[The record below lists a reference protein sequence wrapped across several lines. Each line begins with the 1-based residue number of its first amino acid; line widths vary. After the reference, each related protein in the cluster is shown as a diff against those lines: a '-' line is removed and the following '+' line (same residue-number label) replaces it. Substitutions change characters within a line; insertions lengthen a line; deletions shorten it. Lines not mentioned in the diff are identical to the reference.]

1 MTRIS
6 SNSFHDATI
15 RNIQNSF
22 EELTR
27 LQSQLQTQKLL
38 SRPSEDPVI
47 ANQAIRIERNLH
59 EIQQYN
65 KNVQSGS
72 EYLIYSDQILSQI
85 DASINTAIEK
95 SGQGLNAEMTSTA
108 LQAIGQEIQEVLK
121 QIVSIGNSTLGDKS
135 IFGGSDFKGQAFE
148 FIGNDVLFNGNS
160 DTFDISVFGSERIQA
175 NITADQAFGAR
186 GTILDSEKDLAP
198 GLSSL
203 SIRKDIEIDST
214 KIINQNV
221 LKVTARQSAI
231 NMYAAAGA
239 STAEQGLFVT
249 ALDAKLALVTTFTD
263 NQSFADAVRDAT
275 ATGFGAADANSLTRA
290 QTVIATKT
298 VDAANNIFKD
308 STNNLVFKEGDHSD
322 TARLHLTLT
331 ATNTTDMGTLVSAI
345 NDGVGTVAG
354 KDGTGTIDNSNIKIN
369 AKLAIVRAFSDAG
382 AISTADIGAQVNTIN
397 TASTTATTSQ
407 SYAVQVRAGAFTAL
421 GVTEAT
427 ASVDQLAQAT
437 AAERAARNTWA
448 SIEFQASKTRQGLV
462 ITHKLGDQVSV
473 DTGASNKTTVNDL
486 ELNGRV
492 NVKNYIYNK
501 TPVVANLAADRIM
514 TLTASNGNFLKV
526 TLRAGDSTSVIAK
539 RINEAINATDVDES
553 LRSIVANTK
562 TVSTTSTSLEIVSDE
577 FFQVSMDNTAEYASE
592 TALSYTALKGSKN
605 SIDDL
610 RAGIGIRTANSK
622 IMADNTTTGFTSNV
636 HVRAGDSLD
645 YIIDQLNNLKGFEV
659 GYNTQNTGID
669 LYNTSRYS
677 TNLTPADASTIAT
690 KVFTITADNGGIKTV
705 TFAAAT
711 NTLSEMAEE
720 INALSST
727 VFRFNAEVNSTG
739 SGLVI
744 SSNEKFSLNLAEAVP
759 IAISSSALSDHTDDN
774 LITSTLLSGLGLSET
789 LSTTGSI
796 SGQNIIHEQVRLS
809 DLNNGEGVSKGSLR
823 FTINNVT
830 TDVDLSSASTL
841 RDVKVLIEKGLS
853 NTVEVKLNSANNGLA
868 INSTSSSSIRIQ
880 ELNNGS
886 IGRQLG
892 IIPAPNNSVSGT
904 AIQGTAINPIFNGET
919 LLKDLNNGNG
929 VDSTGFVI
937 QNGSNKTTITF
948 DTDGD
953 GLNDIRTVQEM
964 VNHINQKSKQDDVYI
979 EASIDPTTSKIKIVS
994 KLSNTSLQI
1003 NENPVEYDTYISKGI
1018 PANSTSTL
1026 TLTSSDGTKSPI
1038 TIDLTGSTS
1047 ASEIVTKIN
1056 TAAALTTSKFSFKG
1070 RVADDGTVE
1079 IVSNE
1084 NLNVNDTTV
1093 SYRTEQ
1099 FTPNPPVIGTT
1110 ASDLGLL
1117 GAFSNKTLL
1126 TSLNQ
1131 GNGIE
1136 HGQFNIKYGST
1147 TNANHFVDAIVPVVG
1162 EKISF
1167 FNENGSISNS
1177 YTFGT
1182 TDVATEIAAMN
1193 LTIINTG
1200 MGITAKASTT
1210 TGLYVSSNSKF
1221 SITNDTTSTTKYVAQ
1236 FEDVSLSTAAKS
1248 ISIDLEF
1255 GETLED
1261 IKNAIE
1267 TASNNEVLVSFGKAN
1282 RIELRLASGDT
1293 TQRIEITE
1301 LNGSSNVAG
1310 SLGLT
1315 SSSIV
1320 KGREIKSGITDTLT
1334 AATKLSEIGLD
1345 INLSAAA
1352 NSTENNLVF
1361 LIGTDT
1367 ISIDLT
1373 SANTIGDVVS
1383 KINQVTQNDNGGTI
1397 SLQAKINQGKY
1408 LSVQN
1413 MGGSELI
1420 VQRSGFSDSAERLGL
1435 IPDPTLTDDIT
1446 FYGED
1451 LNPMHQAN
1459 NFFSALTIMR
1469 DQLLSGKVD
1478 VSIFTAARVQLENV
1492 QDQYLGARAAS
1503 GSRIS
1508 RFEALKTR
1516 YEEEEVN
1523 LQAMFGTKSTIDIIE
1538 VTQKFLAQQQIYEAG
1553 LSTASRILGTSLFSF
1568 I

>member
-38 SRPSEDPVI
+38 SRPSEDPVT
-47 ANQAIRIERNLH
+47 ANQAIRLERNLH

-65 KNVQSGS
+65 KNVQAGS

-95 SGQGLNAEMTSTA
+95 SAQGLNAELTSTA

-121 QIVSIGNSTLGDKS
+121 QIVSIGNTTLGDKS
-135 IFGGSDFKGQAFE
+135 IFGGSNYKGDAFE
-148 FIGNDVLFNGNS
+148 FVGNDVLFKGNS
-160 DTFDISVFGSERIQA
+160 ETFDISVFGSEKIQA

-186 GTILDSEKDLAP
+186 GTILDSERDLAP

-203 SIRKDIEIDST
+203 SIRKDIEIDAT
-214 KIINQNV
+214 KTINQNV

-239 STAEQGLFVT
+239 TTAEQGLFVT
-249 ALDAKLALVTTFTD
+249 ALDTNLALAATFTD

-275 ATGFGAADANSLTRA
+275 ATGFGATTSTLTRA

-298 VDAANNIFKD
+298 IDAANNIYKD

-322 TARLHLTLT
+322 SSRLHLTLT
-331 ATNTTDMGTLVSAI
+331 SSNTTDMDTLITAI

-382 AISTADIGAQVNTIN
+382 AVSTANIGAQVDTIN
-397 TASTTATTSQ
+397 AAATTATTSQ
-407 SYAVQVRAGAFTAL
+407 NYAVLVKAGAYTAL

-427 ASVDQLAQAT
+427 ATVDQIAHAT
-437 AAERAARNTWA
+437 AAERAARNAWA
-448 SIEFQASKTRQGLV
+448 TIEFQASKSRQGLV
-462 ITHKLGDQVSV
+462 ISHKLGDQVNV

-492 NVKNYIYNK
+492 NVKSYIYNK
-501 TPVVANLAADRIM
+501 TPAAANLAADRSL
-514 TLTASNGNFLKV
+514 TLTASNGTFIKV
-526 TLRAGDSTSVIAK
+526 DLRAGDSTSVIAR
-539 RINEAINATDVDES
+539 RINEAINAADVDES
-553 LRSIVANTK
+553 LRSIVADTK
-562 TVSTTSTSLEIVSDE
+562 TVSTTSTSLEIVSDQ
-577 FFQVSMDNTAEYASE
+577 FFQVTMDNTAEYTSE
-592 TALSYTALKGSKN
+592 TAISYTALKGSKN

-610 RAGIGIRTANSK
+610 RGGIGIRAGNTK

-636 HVRAGDSLD
+636 HIRAGDSLD
-645 YIIDQLNNLKGFEV
+645 YVIEQLNNLKGFDI
-659 GYNTQNTGID
+659 GYNSQNTGID
-669 LYNTSRYS
+669 LYNTSLYS
-677 TNLTPADASTIAT
+677 ANLTPADASTIAT
-690 KVFTITADNGGIKTV
+690 KAFTITADSGATKTV
-705 TFAAAT
+705 TFAVAT

-727 VFRFNAEVNSTG
+727 AFRFHAELNSAG

-759 IAISSSALSDHTDDN
+759 ITISSSALSDHTANN
-774 LITSTLLSGLGLSET
+774 LITSTLLSGLGLSEAQ
-789 LSTTGSI
+789 STTGVVT
-796 SGQNIIHEQVRLS
+796 GQNIIHEQVRLS

-823 FTINNVT
+823 FTINSVT
-830 TDVDLSSASTL
+830 TDVDLSSAATL
-841 RDVKVLIEKGLS
+841 RDVKVLIEKALS
-853 NTVEVKLNSANNGLA
+853 NGVEVKLNSANNGLA
-868 INSTSSSSIRIQ
+868 INSTSSSSVFIQ
-880 ELNNGS
+880 EVNNGS

-892 IIPAPNNSVSGT
+892 IIPAPNNNVSGT
-904 AIQGTAINPIFNGET
+904 SIQGTAINPLFSGET
-919 LLKDLNNGNG
+919 LLKDLNDGGG
-929 VDSTGFVI
+929 VDPTGFVI
-937 QNGSNKTTITF
+937 QNGSNQTTITF

-994 KLSNTSLQI
+994 KLSNTSLQV
-1003 NENPVEYDTYISKGI
+1003 NENPVEYNTYISKGI
-1018 PANSTSTL
+1018 PSTSTSTL
-1026 TLTSSDGTKSPI
+1026 TLTKSDGTNT
-1038 TIDLTGSTS
+1038 TISLAGSTS
-1047 ASEIVTKIN
+1047 ASDIVTNIN
-1056 TAAALTTSKFSFKG
+1056 TAAALTTSKFSFRG
-1070 RVADDGTVE
+1070 RIADDGTVE
-1079 IVSNE
+1079 IISNE

-1093 SYRTEQ
+1093 SYTTEK
-1099 FTPNPPVIGTT
+1099 FIPNPPVLGTT

-1117 GAFSNKTLL
+1117 GAFSNKTTL

-1147 TNANHFVDAIVPVVG
+1147 TNANHFVDGIVPVVG
-1162 EKISF
+1162 EKITF
-1167 FNENGSISNS
+1167 YNENGSISNS

-1182 TDVATEIAAMN
+1182 TDVATELAAMN
-1193 LTIINTG
+1193 LTAIKTS

-1210 TGLYVSSNSKF
+1210 SGIYVSSNSKF
-1221 SITNDTTSTTKYVAQ
+1221 SVTNDTTSTTKYVAQ
-1236 FEDVSLSTAAKS
+1236 FEDASISTAAKS
-1248 ISIDLEF
+1248 ISVDLEF
-1255 GETLED
+1255 GDTLED
-1261 IKNAIE
+1261 VKNAIE
-1267 TASNNEVLVSFGKAN
+1267 TASNNEILVSFGKAN

-1293 TQRIEITE
+1293 TQRIEISE

-1320 KGREIKSGITDTLT
+1320 KGREIKSGISDTLT

-1345 INLSAAA
+1345 INLSASA
-1352 NSTENNLVF
+1352 NSTENHLVF

-1367 ISIDLT
+1367 VSIDIT
-1373 SANTIGDVVS
+1373 SANSIGDVIS
-1383 KINQVTQNDNGGTI
+1383 KINQVTTNDNGGTV

-1408 LSVQN
+1408 LTVQN
-1413 MGGSELI
+1413 MGGSKLT
-1420 VQRSGFSDSAERLGL
+1420 VQRSGFSDVAERLGL

-1446 FYGED
+1446 FYGQD

-1459 NFFSALTIMR
+1459 NFFSALTVMR
-1469 DQLLSGKVD
+1469 DELLSGKVD
-1478 VSIFTAARVQLENV
+1478 VSKLTAARVQLELV
-1492 QDQYLGARAAS
+1492 QEQYLGARAAS
-1503 GSRIS
+1503 GARIS

-1523 LQAMFGTKSTIDIIE
+1523 IQALFGTKSTIDIIE